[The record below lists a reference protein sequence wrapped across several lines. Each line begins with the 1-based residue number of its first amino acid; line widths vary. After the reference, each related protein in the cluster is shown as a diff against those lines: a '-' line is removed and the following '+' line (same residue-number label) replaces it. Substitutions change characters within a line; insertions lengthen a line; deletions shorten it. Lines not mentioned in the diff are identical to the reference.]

1 MSAVPQTNP
10 ADLPVGR
17 REAADLFA
25 GLSDEARLLVAVS
38 GGPDSVGLLA
48 LLAEWAREPGRP
60 ALHAA
65 TVDHGLRAASATEAE
80 DVAAL
85 CAQLGVPHSM
95 LLWDGAKPVTGLQ
108 ERARTARYALLA
120 DEAQRLGGAVL
131 VTAHTQDDQA
141 ETLLMRMAR
150 GSGPSGLAAMR
161 ERVSKGQ
168 AMLARPLLGVS
179 KARLVATAQ
188 ARGLSFVT
196 DPSNGDPRFERVRW
210 RTLMPGLADEGLSA
224 ERLALLARRIAR
236 LDQAAA
242 QRAQALLPELLLP
255 ELVAVESG
263 PVLRLRFS
271 ALLAEPE
278 EIGLR
283 VVALALEEIGGEGA
297 QATRLERLEACVEA
311 LREAARQGLATRRTL
326 AGCVVSLGAD
336 GVLSVRREGPRR
348 RGVHPAMS

>member
-17 REAADLFA
+17 REAAELFA
-25 GLSDEARLLVAVS
+25 GLAGEVRLLVAVS
-38 GGPDSVGLLA
+38 GGPDSVALLA

-65 TVDHGLRAASATEAE
+65 TVDHGLRAASAAEAE

-85 CAQLGVPHSM
+85 CAQLGVPHRI
-95 LLWDGAKPVTGLQ
+95 LLWNGAKPATGVQ
-108 ERARTARYALLA
+108 ERARKARYALLA

-131 VTAHTQDDQA
+131 ITAHTQDDQA

-161 ERVSKGQ
+161 ERVRKGSV
-168 AMLARPLLGVS
+168 MLARPLLGVP
-179 KARLVATAQ
+179 KARLVATVQ
-188 ARGLSFVT
+188 ARGLSFMT
-196 DPSNGDPRFERVRW
+196 DPSNADTRFERVRW
-210 RTLMPGLADEGLSA
+210 RAVMPALAEEGLSA
-224 ERLALLARRIAR
+224 ERLALLAQRIAR
-236 LDQAAA
+236 LDEAAA
-242 QRAQALLPELLLP
+242 QRAKTLLPELLL
-255 ELVAVESG
+255 ADNA

-278 EIGLR
+278 EIMLR
-283 VVALALEEIGGEGA
+283 VVALALEEVGGEGNA
-297 QATRLERLEACVEA
+297 ANRLERLEACVEA
-311 LREAARQGLATRRTL
+311 LRDAARQALATRRTL
-326 AGCVVSLGAD
+326 AGCVLSLGAD
-336 GVLSVRREGPRR
+336 GILTLRREGPRR